1 MCSIDGTYALLFVCV
16 IRLWGNKI
24 GDAGAE
30 ALAMALESSTSLVWL
45 R

>member
-1 MCSIDGTYALLFVCV
+1 MRPIGGTCALLFVCV

-30 ALAMALESSTSLVWL
+30 ALAKALESSTSLVWL